1 MNVAAV
7 YARKSQ
13 ADEENIEGQVRAAR
27 AFAAKHGW
35 TIPDQYV
42 YRDDGISGSVFEEG
56 RPGFAALMAAV
67 ASPARGFDVLVVR
80 DVDRIGREI
89 WEIGRAL
96 QAIVEAE
103 VRVFL
108 YQTGEELKLD
118 SPILKMML
126 SLKGF
131 TAESYRDTVV
141 KNTRAAGRERVLNGQ
156 VAGSRIFGYAT
167 KCGRCGGG
175 HKAGKQ
181 EGCEKI
187 RVRRVIKEGERE
199 VVVRFFEAAAKGQG
213 IHTIAKELNRDHIP
227 GPRRAD
233 WSQGGIAAML
243 RNPIYIGKPIF
254 GKTTTVKK
262 KLRKT
267 DPATWITKEHPELR
281 IIPQDLWDKVQR
293 SLDARRGARGAD
305 GKLKGRAPSRDIE
318 SKYLLT
324 GFAVCGTCGGPI
336 RATIRGTGSGAGRR
350 FVPSYTCATFE
361 TKGTCKNNVTM
372 RAADVE
378 RVVIANIAQYLDED
392 VVAPAVDQAV
402 ARLIEQRGPRAG
414 RRQHL
419 EAELAKLE
427 QRGARLADAIGDG
440 GELPALI
447 AARKAVE
454 GQQATLRLG
463 LETLE
468 ADAAPV
474 DPTALKVQILAYA
487 KDVQALLAG
496 TPHQAR
502 TVLRELLVGKVKM
515 TPYGARRTRGYQFSG
530 VLGIN
535 RVLEGDAGV
544 LTSASA
550 KSRAGR

>member
-13 ADEENIEGQVRAAR
+13 ADDENVAGQVTAAR

-42 YRDDGISGSVFEEG
+42 YKDDGISGSVFEEG
-56 RPGFAALMAAV
+56 RPGFKALMTAV
-67 ASPARGFDVLVVR
+67 ASPARGFDILIIR
-80 DVDRIGREI
+80 DIDRVGREI
-89 WEIGRAL
+89 WEIGRVL
-96 QAIVEAE
+96 QAITDAGVK
-103 VRVFL
+103 VWR
-108 YQTGEELKLD
+108 YQTGQELTLNT
-118 SPILKMML
+118 PIEKITL
-126 SLKGF
+126 GF
-131 TAESYRDTVV
+131 HGFSAEDYNDHIV
-141 KNTRAAGRERVLNGQ
+141 KNARAAGRERADGGW
-156 VAGSRIFGYAT
+156 VAGSRIYGYGT
-167 KCGRCGGG
+167 KCDRCGGG

-181 EGCEKI
+181 EGCEKV

-199 VVVRFFEAAAKGQG
+199 VVVRIFEAAGKGQG
-213 IHTIAKELNRDHIP
+213 IHTIAKQLNADHVP
-227 GPRRAD
+227 GPRLAD

-243 RNPIYIGKPIF
+243 RSPIYVGRVVF
-254 GKTTTVKK
+254 GKVTTVKK

-281 IIPQDLWDKVQR
+281 IIEQDLWDRVQR
-293 SLDARRGARGAD
+293 ALDARRGARGAD
-305 GKLKGRAPSRDIE
+305 GKLKGRAPARDIE

-350 FVPSYTCATFE
+350 FVPSYTCARFE
-361 TKGTCKNNVTM
+361 TRASCTNSVTM

-378 RVVIANIAQYLDED
+378 RVVIANIAQYLNED
-392 VVAPAVDQAV
+392 VIAPAVDAAV
-402 ARLIEQRGPRAG
+402 ARLIEQRGPGAD
-414 RRQHL
+414 RRRSL
-419 EAELAKLE
+419 EGELAKLE
-427 QRGARLADAIGDG
+427 QRGARLADAIGAG
-440 GELPALI
+440 GELPALL
-447 AARKAVE
+447 AALKAVE
-454 GQQATLRLG
+454 GQQATLRLE